1 MWITDC
7 DPYTEKRLGFQS
19 KRKRPVSESFTTY
32 RTFTSKLQTGQYA
45 AAILTD
51 SGRIKNEFRPW
62 SLRAHFSNFSNALS
76 GETEKV
82 SPKTFLKASWL
93 LSCFARCEEKTL
105 GQRISAAIGKA
116 RRNKEVLHIKPRTV
130 KICNI
135 VVFCCLLHSKSLKV
149 VIRHHRQRI
158 RKHLPK
164 I

>member
-116 RRNKEVLHIKPRTV
+116 RDKAMGNVTGIAQETAQAIVSKLTGKAATAAELSAV
-130 KICNI
+130 KG
-135 VVFCCLLHSKSLKV
+135 
-149 VIRHHRQRI
+149 
-158 RKHLPK
+158 
-164 I
+164 